1 MDESREKL
9 IRDVICD
16 SIVDGVFTV
25 DEEWRIT
32 TFNRAAAEI
41 TGVPAGEAIGRHC
54 CDVFRSSICEADCA
68 LKETL
73 RTGRPIVNKAIYIV
87 DARDRRVPISISTGV
102 LRDSDGNVIGGVET
116 FRDLSL
122 VEELRK
128 ELRAKHSFVD
138 IIGQSHVMEQLFDI
152 LPQVAES
159 DSTVL
164 IEGGSGT
171 GKELFAKA
179 IHELSFRRD
188 NRFIAVNCGA
198 LPDTLLESEL
208 FGYKAGAFTDARQDK
223 PGRFALANGGTILL
237 DEVGDMSPAL
247 QVRLLRA
254 LQEGT
259 IEPLG
264 AMEPVNVNVRVIAA
278 TNRSLADLV
287 REGTFREDLY
297 YRINVVCLTLPAL
310 SDRQEDIPLLVDH
323 FVGKFNRLK
332 NKAVVGVSEEVMAT
346 LMAHDY
352 PGNVRELENIIEHAF
367 VLCRGGLIEMGHL
380 PAPLQGAGDAET
392 PTRWQGLTLE
402 ALEKIHIADAL
413 RRHGGNRKAAARELG
428 INPSTLYRKMKSF
441 DITVPDKD
449 GRSKD
454 GG

>member
-223 PGRFALANGGTILL
+223 PGRFALSNGGTILL

-352 PGNVRELENIIEHAF
+352 PGNVRELENIIEHAV

-441 DITVPDKD
+441 DITVPDKN